1 MWRIKIKKKKHN
13 LIVMRLLLGL
23 LIFILIAASLSRGA
37 DNTSAQSGPHLIVS
51 SVNGTLETE
60 RPGTIWFDIKN
71 DVNVSVGGRN
81 ETGQGSP
88 DWLRRGYGTNVSNAI
103 GVSAELLPKGAMF
116 EMLTGPQLIGSLES
130 GKNRTVGFNMR
141 TDETAVPGIYPADLL
156 VTYRRLSDVQTSGDP
171 EQPDVTFQYS
181 NVSETIPEE
190 VNVVQ
195 GPRILV
201 QEVTDGVPEGTESE
215 LNLIL
220 ANSGDLPVTDLRA
233 RILPRSP
240 FVSAN
245 DSLLLGALNPGQ
257 SAPVKFRIK
266 AENRTVPGIY
276 ALQIG
281 VDYLD
286 GKTIRKEELAALVPV
301 KSQSGI
307 WSMLAPAAGAL
318 VLVSV
323 AYVVAGTYRGRS
335 RRKRKRRW

>member
-23 LIFILIAASLSRGA
+23 LIFILIAASLSGGA

-71 DVNVSVGGRN
+71 DVDVSAGGGN
-81 ETGQGSP
+81 KTGQGFP
-88 DWLRRGYGTNVSNAI
+88 DWLRQGYGTNVSNAI

-141 TDETAVPGIYPADLL
+141 TDGTAVPGVYPADLL
-156 VTYRRLSDVQTSGDP
+156 VTYRRLSNVQTTGDP

-190 VNVVQ
+190 VNVVR

-201 QEVTDGVPEGTESE
+201 QEVNDGVPAGTESE

-233 RILPRSP
+233 RILPQPP

-245 DSLLLGALNPGQ
+245 DSLFLGPLDPGQ
-257 SAPVKFRIK
+257 SATAKFKIK
-266 AENRTVPGIY
+266 TENGTVPGVY

-301 KSQSGI
+301 KSQSET

-323 AYVVAGTYRGRS
+323 VYVAGTYWGRS